1 MDDPTGGGLHDIP
14 SNMWGAVVVIFSTLA
29 GGIGFVFKRFSQAVN
44 ATEVQAMIDKS
55 LQPVQAAQE
64 ALEDRITRDEAAM
77 ARIDDKLDR
86 ILDKLYGLAPT
97 KHPDTGI
104 PPEGGQ
110 T

>member
-1 MDDPTGGGLHDIP
+1 MDDPTGGGFQNIP

-44 ATEVQAMIDKS
+44 STEVQAMIDKS
-55 LQPVQAAQE
+55 LEPVHAAQE
-64 ALEDRITRDEAAM
+64 ALEDRIARDEAAM

-86 ILDKLYGLAPT
+86 ILDKLYGFAPT
-97 KHPDTGI
+97 KQPDAGI
-104 PPEGGQ
+104 PPESGK

>member
-14 SNMWGAVVVIFSTLA
+14 SNMWGAVVVIFSTIA
-29 GGIGFVFKRFSQAVN
+29 GGIGFIFKRFSQAVN

-55 LQPVQAAQE
+55 LQPIQAAQE
-64 ALEDRITRDEAAM
+64 VLDDRLDRDEAIM

-86 ILDKLYGLAPT
+86 IIDKLYGLAPT
-97 KHPDTGI
+97 KPSDAGI
-104 PPEGGQ
+104 PPESGK